1 AAGADAGRPRLRAFG
16 PPLPPHRSRRGRRL
30 LPVPRRDGGVLPD
43 ARRPRSSI
51 RHSASALD
59 VAPRLTAGARGR
71 NIRAEQPS
79 RTCRCHAS
87 KASRP
92 SCPWCPAARDSCASR
107 RVRARP
113 APAYAACRSSRR
125 DAPIPPTVPS
135 ARRETISA
143 DRSSSMS
150 IVKAFAGVLA
160 AALLAA
166 CILTYPNSEGA
177 CRWTIDC
184 PILPLGNDGGNL
196 WPYAPGATTG
206 TFSDGWVLWRL
217 GPYGTAPDN
226 MCSGFTGSSTY
237 PQLPSPRV
245 EGTVYPFTLPGTC
258 SGV

>member
-1 AAGADAGRPRLRAFG
+1 
-16 PPLPPHRSRRGRRL
+16 
-30 LPVPRRDGGVLPD
+30 
-43 ARRPRSSI
+43 
-51 RHSASALD
+51 
-59 VAPRLTAGARGR
+59 
-71 NIRAEQPS
+71 
-79 RTCRCHAS
+79 
-87 KASRP
+87 
-92 SCPWCPAARDSCASR
+92 
-107 RVRARP
+107 
-113 APAYAACRSSRR
+113 
-125 DAPIPPTVPS
+125 
-135 ARRETISA
+135 
-143 DRSSSMS
+143 MS

-245 EGTVYPFTLPGTC
+245 EGTVYPFTLTGTC
-258 SGV
+258 SGVDSNGKAYTLATTQNLETFYTPSGGGKGGGGAGWKVRDLGGTTAITYR